1 MSLKI
6 TTFVPLVVS
15 VLILV
20 MDTAYY
26 SVANPEFL
34 FGEVFYRKNFPHF
47 KRDISYVAI
56 KMAND
61 RQ

>member
-6 TTFVPLVVS
+6 TTFVSLEVS

-26 SVANPEFL
+26 SVADPVFL
-34 FGEVFYRKNFPHF
+34 FGEVFYRKAFLTSNEIFF
-47 KRDISYVAI
+47 
-56 KMAND
+56 M
-61 RQ
+61 

>member
-26 SVANPEFL
+26 SVADPVFL
-34 FGEVFYRKNFPHF
+34 FGEVFYRKAFLTSNEIFF
-47 KRDISYVAI
+47 
-56 KMAND
+56 M
-61 RQ
+61 